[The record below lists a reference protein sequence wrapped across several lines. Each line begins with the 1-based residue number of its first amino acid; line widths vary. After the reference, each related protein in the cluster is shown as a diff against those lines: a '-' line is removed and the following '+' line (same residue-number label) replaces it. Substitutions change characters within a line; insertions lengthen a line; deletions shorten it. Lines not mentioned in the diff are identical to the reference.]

1 MGAQGDLHM
10 EITDRGSG
18 IAPDHLSRI
27 FEPLFTTK
35 EYGTGLGL
43 MNVKRLV
50 EDNEGNFTVT
60 STPGEGR
67 TCTLRFRPVAA
78 E

>member
-1 MGAQGDLHM
+1 MGAQGDVDI
-10 EITDRGSG
+10 EVTDSGSG
-18 IAPDHLSRI
+18 IAPTHISRV
-27 FEPLFTTK
+27 FEPFSTTK

-43 MNVKRLV
+43 TNVKRLV

-60 STPGEGR
+60 STPGEGT